1 MTEPRLGPETPPDSP
16 LTLEDVM
23 SSPVYR
29 TLMTPTVAP
38 GAAAFE
44 FDLPRLDGE
53 THRPSGERVRLGD
66 FAGVQPVALVFGSYT

>member
-1 MTEPRLGPETPPDSP
+1 MSEHRLGPETPPDSP

-23 SSPVYR
+23 SSPSYLR
-29 TLMTPTVAP
+29 LMTPTLAP
-38 GAAAFE
+38 GATAFS
-44 FDLPRLDGE
+44 FDLRLLDGE